1 MSGPR
6 ARSSP
11 GQAPKILP
19 IAPEQSLH
27 AAAVADGARGAY
39 GIRIAG
45 VADAEPMLVVAQPE
59 WPGLRI
65 VSELADPPVADE
77 IVGEGHAV
85 LRLKTGG
92 RLTLDRERGVAR
104 YSIPRRLTADELVH
118 PFLAPA
124 AAVVSHWA
132 GRLSFHAGA
141 FVSDGGVWAV
151 VGDRAAGKSSTLAW
165 LALAGHD
172 VLADDV
178 LVLDGTTAFAGP
190 RAIDLREET
199 ADRFAIGT
207 ALGVVG
213 SRPRWRVT
221 LPQLAA
227 RLPFRG
233 WMFLAWSDRITV
245 RRLGAAECMRRLVEN
260 LTLRVSA
267 ANPERL
273 LELATLPAWELERP
287 RDWDRLEE
295 GAQSLLG
302 LTR

>member
-1 MSGPR
+1 VHDG
-6 ARSSP
+6 
-11 GQAPKILP
+11 
-19 IAPEQSLH
+19 
-27 AAAVADGARGAY
+27 AVADSSRGAY

-45 VADAEPMLVVAQPE
+45 VADAETMLVDARPE
-59 WPGLRI
+59 WPRLRI
-65 VSELADPPVADE
+65 AYELADPPVANESVTD
-77 IVGEGHAV
+77 GHAV

-92 RLTLDRERGVAR
+92 RLVLDRQHGVAC
-104 YSIPRRLTADELVH
+104 YAIPRPLTDDELVH

-151 VGDRAAGKSSTLAW
+151 VGNREAGKSSMLAW
-165 LALAGHD
+165 LALNGHD

-178 LVLDGTTAFAGP
+178 LVLDGRAAFAGP

-199 ADRFAIGT
+199 ADRFSIGA

-213 SRPRWRVT
+213 TRQRWRMT

-227 RLPFRG
+227 RMPFRG
-233 WMFLAWSDRITV
+233 WIFLSWGDRLHP
-245 RRLGAAECMRRLVEN
+245 RRLGAAECMRRLIEN
-260 LTLRVSA
+260 LTLRVGAS
-267 ANPERL
+267 NPEGL
-273 LELATLPAWELERP
+273 LELATLPAWEVGRP
-287 RDWDRLEE
+287 RDWEQLED
-295 GAQSLLG
+295 GVQCVLG

>member
-1 MSGPR
+1 MH
-6 ARSSP
+6 
-11 GQAPKILP
+11 
-19 IAPEQSLH
+19 E
-27 AAAVADGARGAY
+27 AAVSDSQRGAY
-39 GIRIAG
+39 GICIVG
-45 VADAEPMLVVAQPE
+45 VADAETMLVDARPE
-59 WPGLRI
+59 WPRLRI
-65 VSELADPPVADE
+65 AFELADPPVAKE
-77 IVGEGHAV
+77 SVGEGHAV

-92 RLTLDRERGVAR
+92 RLVLDRQQGVAC
-104 YSIPRRLTADELVH
+104 YSIPRRLADDELVH

-151 VGDRAAGKSSTLAW
+151 VGDREAGKSSTLAW
-165 LALAGHD
+165 LALSGHE

-178 LVLDGTTAFAGP
+178 LVLEGLAAFAGP

-199 ADRFAIGT
+199 ADRFSIGA

-213 SRPRWRVT
+213 TRQRWRVT

-227 RLPFRG
+227 RMPFRG
-233 WMFLAWSDRITV
+233 WIFLSWGNRLHP
-245 RRLGAAECMRRLVEN
+245 RRLGAGECMRRLIEN

-267 ANPERL
+267 SNPEGL
-273 LELATLPAWELERP
+273 LELATLPAWEVERP

-295 GAQSLLG
+295 GVECLLE